1 MEELIKN
8 IILKEFDNFE
18 TIQILK
24 KNLKNCCNYCCNYSC
39 TCVKSVNHMKKWDY
53 TENRLLINS
62 CISGNLD
69 KTGRSNQSIKC
80 QLGKLVLE
88 LNNTEI
94 YNILLKSL
102 K

>member
-39 TCVKSVNHMKKWDY
+39 TCVKSVNHMKK
-53 TENRLLINS
+53 
-62 CISGNLD
+62 
-69 KTGRSNQSIKC
+69 
-80 QLGKLVLE
+80 
-88 LNNTEI
+88 
-94 YNILLKSL
+94 
-102 K
+102 